1 MPKEDR
7 LRSDVWEKY
16 LLKHKNNRVVN
27 SPLLYYIFNH
37 KLRMQA
43 LQVGKIYVRNLDNKI
58 KNMKKDDISE
68 EVHKK
73 EGI

>member
-1 MPKEDR
+1 
-7 LRSDVWEKY
+7 
-16 LLKHKNNRVVN
+16 
-27 SPLLYYIFNH
+27 
-37 KLRMQA
+37 MQA

-68 EVHKK
+68 EVHNK